1 MKGEQGNSTMGEKKA
16 KGSIGSRLWLIL
28 VIVLSIVLGMVI
40 MTYLIPPN
48 PLQQY
53 IVERNCNFVTM
64 GEFSTAVCTD
74 GTAWNVSPFQ
84 K

>member
-1 MKGEQGNSTMGEKKA
+1 MKGEQESSTIGDKKVKPNLGIFFGWVVVVVA
-16 KGSIGSRLWLIL
+16 
-28 VIVLSIVLGMVI
+28 SIVLGMVI
-40 MTYLIPPN
+40 MTYFTPTN

-53 IVERNCNFVTM
+53 LTERTCNFVSM
-64 GEFSTAVCTD
+64 GDFSTAVCTD

>member
-1 MKGEQGNSTMGEKKA
+1 MKNEQGVSTSGEKKSNL
-16 KGSIGSRLWLIL
+16 GNRLWWAII
-28 VIVLSIVLGMVI
+28 IVVSVVLGMVI
-40 MTYLIPPN
+40 MTYLTPAN

-53 IVERNCNFVTM
+53 LTERTCNFVSM
-64 GEFSTAVCTD
+64 GDFSTAVCTD